1 MSPEPKPFVRPI
13 DARWWARTPYR
24 GYTLREA
31 TGFAVMAY
39 ALVLL
44 AGVLALARGQ
54 AAYETWLAFLR
65 TPASLGLHGVLLA
78 AMLVHVW
85 SWFVIMP
92 KTMPR
97 LVRGDAVVAQSTITR
112 IGWSV
117 ALLAFVVEM
126 AFFFW
131 SAS

>member
-1 MSPEPKPFVRPI
+1 MPTEPKSFVRPI
-13 DARWWARTPYR
+13 DAHWWARKPYR

-44 AGVLALARGQ
+44 AGVMALARGP
-54 AAYETWLAFLR
+54 AAYATWLAFLR
-65 TPASLGLHGVLLA
+65 TPASLLLHGVLLV
-78 AMLVHVW
+78 AMVVHVW

-97 LVRGDAVVAQSTITR
+97 RVRGDRVVAPSSITR
-112 IGWSV
+112 LGGSV
-117 ALLAFVVEM
+117 ALLAFVAEM
-126 AFFFW
+126 LVFFW